1 MGPEHLEGPWSCCVR
16 LVAQVVQGLW
26 YLHIP
31 EARTPRDNCS
41 RRTPLCVLVVFDDF
55 LDDPLEV
62 KRLLN
67 SLFELLKA
75 SLLEVFVQGIG
86 ILEAAGEF
94 LDKFGEA
101 LY

>member
-1 MGPEHLEGPWSCCVR
+1 MK
-16 LVAQVVQGLW
+16 LV
-26 YLHIP
+26 HP
-31 EARTPRDNCS
+31 
-41 RRTPLCVLVVFDDF
+41 

-75 SLLEVFVQGIG
+75 SLLEVFVQGVG

-94 LDKFGEA
+94 LDKFWET
-101 LY
+101 LH